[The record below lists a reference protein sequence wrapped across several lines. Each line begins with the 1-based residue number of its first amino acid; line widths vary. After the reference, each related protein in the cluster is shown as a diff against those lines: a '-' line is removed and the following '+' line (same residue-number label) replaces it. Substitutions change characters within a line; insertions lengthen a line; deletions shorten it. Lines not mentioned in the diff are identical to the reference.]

1 MPSFA
6 PLLPIIST
14 RRLSVAKLRSFTL
27 ESKTDVRL
35 IQVGAVFLLISL
47 FLLIRGSKQY
57 EFPDGINP
65 IGEITIEGK
74 VHRRFAKALN
84 WMKLKGAETVFS
96 KDLVYTP
103 KDSRAEVQLDNG
115 IKLILEP
122 STLVEFDSQ
131 TKNQFGVV
139 LIEGKG
145 QVIGPGGKS
154 HTLHSGEKASPLI
167 PVPKYEA
174 PALLPE
180 PEIWH
185 EEQVDLSIEF
195 DLAKS
200 SGLALLNELELPE
213 TLDTQTRLTD
223 FELVL
228 KEPRTGVQKGPFEF
242 WFELEWNPVP
252 ISDVQY
258 ELEISR
264 TSDFEVSFK
273 YPTQKT
279 MVEIHL
285 VDSGR
290 YFWRVV
296 SRKDGDKIISAVR
309 RFLVSNA
316 SKTITSELGE

>member
-1 MPSFA
+1 M
-6 PLLPIIST
+6 
-14 RRLSVAKLRSFTL
+14 AKLRSFTL

-57 EFPDGINP
+57 EFPEGISP
-65 IGEITIEGK
+65 IGEISIEGK
-74 VHRRFAKALN
+74 VHRRFAKALT
-84 WMKLKGAETVFS
+84 WMKLKGADTVFS

-103 KDSRAEVQLDNG
+103 KDSKAEVQLDNG

-122 STLVEFDSQ
+122 STLVEFDNQ
-131 TKNQFGVV
+131 TKDQFGVV

-145 QVIGPGGKS
+145 QIVIPGGRS
-154 HTLHSGEKASPLI
+154 QTLRPGETRSPLI

-180 PEIWH
+180 PEIWR
-185 EEQVDLSIEF
+185 EEQVDLSNEF
-195 DLAKS
+195 DLSK
-200 SGLALLNELELPE
+200 GTGFALLNELELPE
-213 TLDTQTRLTD
+213 LVETSARLTD

-228 KEPRTGVQKGPFEF
+228 KEPRPGIQKGPFEF

-252 ISDVQY
+252 VSDVQY

-264 TSDFEVSFK
+264 TSDFAVSFK
-273 YPTQKT
+273 YPTSKT
-279 MVEIHL
+279 LVEIHL

-296 SRKDGDKIISAVR
+296 SRKENDKITSVVH
-309 RFLVSNA
+309 RFVVSNA
-316 SKTITSELGE
+316 SKTIKSELGE